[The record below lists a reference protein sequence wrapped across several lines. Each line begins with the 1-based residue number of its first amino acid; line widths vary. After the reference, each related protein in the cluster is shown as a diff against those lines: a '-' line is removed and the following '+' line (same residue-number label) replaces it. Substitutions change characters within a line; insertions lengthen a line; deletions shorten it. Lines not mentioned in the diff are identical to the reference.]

1 MSTRTSYGLQPE
13 QELHE
18 TLAELRASFGDSAI
32 LAALNDSGL
41 LSRPSI
47 NPAACEAVRE
57 VIGIF
62 LSISPE
68 HRAIAVDALAIAV
81 GLSDRTQTSV
91 AADHAVTRAAISR
104 RVLKFADRLGLPPA
118 GQMKS
123 PSERLTY
130 RVTNGRRNIAHA

>member
-1 MSTRTSYGLQPE
+1 MSSRTSHRQQAEHELQ
-13 QELHE
+13 E
-18 TLAELRASFGDSAI
+18 TLAELRSSFGDSAI

-47 NPAACEAVRE
+47 NPIACEAVRE
-57 VIGIF
+57 VVGIF

-91 AADHAVTRAAISR
+91 AEDHAVTRAAISR
-104 RVLKFADRLGLPPA
+104 RVLKFADRLGLPPS

-123 PSERLTY
+123 PRERMTF
-130 RVTNGRRNIAHA
+130 RATNGRGNTAHG